1 MGQDAKQKI
10 EYKYK
15 SKSKLMKDK
24 IFHSIPTVFFESY
37 TIQTT
42 IECAMMLSLS

>member
-15 SKSKLMKDK
+15 SKKLMKDK